1 MESIIPI
8 SRLYETISFTI
19 NMQYLCNLAEYH
31 QQEIESE
38 IVFMIFSLVIFLFH
52 YYIGMSAFRTGRQ
65 TVKDNPYDYEHAF
78 AQMVYALGY
87 LNGGRD
93 EFEKE
98 TYATDKIALHIERIR
113 EIITKRQVD
122 ASKDWKAFGESL
134 SGETIPDFDKD
145 EHIAEYK
152 AGNRED
158 TYLGRFFQAAISQKK
173 MVSSRIMES
182 GNRLAGL
189 V

>member
-1 MESIIPI
+1 
-8 SRLYETISFTI
+8 
-19 NMQYLCNLAEYH
+19 
-31 QQEIESE
+31 
-38 IVFMIFSLVIFLFH
+38 
-52 YYIGMSAFRTGRQ
+52 
-65 TVKDNPYDYEHAF
+65 
-78 AQMVYALGY
+78 MVYALGY

-158 TYLGRFFQAAISQKK
+158 TYLGRFFQASYETAVINQIRERIANEKQRMERIQKNY
-173 MVSSRIMES
+173 SCDSYSYFGAHIC
-182 GNRLAGL
+182 GL
-189 V
+189 WKRRERD

>member
-1 MESIIPI
+1 MENNIPI

-52 YYIGMSAFRTGRQ
+52 YYISMSAFRTGRQ

-78 AQMVYALGY
+78 AQMVYALDS

-93 EFEKE
+93 EFEN
-98 TYATDKIALHIERIR
+98 
-113 EIITKRQVD
+113 KR
-122 ASKDWKAFGESL
+122 KD
-134 SGETIPDFDKD
+134 
-145 EHIAEYK
+145 Y
-152 AGNRED
+152 
-158 TYLGRFFQAAISQKK
+158 
-173 MVSSRIMES
+173 
-182 GNRLAGL
+182 
-189 V
+189 